1 MQHFYDNQIR
11 RYLLQVI
18 RLMSNFYWKD
28 GEGDERQIPVSY
40 GDISRQVA
48 NQIAQNS
55 EASTPSVPRMA
66 VYITGLAIDNSR
78 RADSSYVHKL
88 HIKERRYD
96 SAGNEYLDQEGK
108 NYTVERLMP
117 TPYVMTVNVDI
128 WSSNTDQKLQIL
140 EQLLVL
146 FNPSLEIQTT
156 DNYVDWTSLT
166 VVNLTNVNWSNR
178 SIPVGTDDDIDIAQ
192 LTFEIPIFISPPA
205 KVKRLGVITNI
216 ISSIFVEETGT
227 IAEGLT
233 KPELNQ
239 YQDIDTIGMGQQL
252 KLDLDED
259 GNVTEITQNSGSQK
273 GEADAV
279 VATNYQDCSVI
290 ILNGKAELK
299 RGEGLPPA
307 SWEGYVT
314 ALPFQFKDY
323 VTTLKLRRADTGY
336 EITGSVSVDPL
347 DETKLDIDFDIDST
361 PSDTIIDGP
370 NSPRSNVDY
379 VVNPYS
385 FNPTPYLS
393 AKPRILILEDI
404 NTSQNVGQDVGETPD
419 NYRYDGPDA
428 WKNTNGEDTLIAS
441 AGDIIE
447 WSGSEWLIVFDAS
460 EHDSGIVYTTNLNTG
475 IQYKYTTEDQYWTR
489 AFDGLYPAGTW
500 RLDYN

>member
-28 GEGDERQIPVSY
+28 GEGAERQIPVAY

-55 EASTPSVPRMA
+55 EAVAPSVPRMA
-66 VYITGLAIDNSR
+66 VYVTGLAIDNTR

-96 SAGNEYLDQEGK
+96 SAGNEYTDQEGK

-117 TPYVMTVNVDI
+117 TPYMMTLNADI

-166 VVNLTNVNWSNR
+166 TVTLTNVNWSNR
-178 SIPVGTDDDIDIAQ
+178 SIPVGTDDDIDIAT
-192 LTFEIPIFISPPA
+192 LSFDIPIFINPPA

-227 IAEGLT
+227 IAQGLT

-239 YQDIDTIGMGQQL
+239 YNDIDTIGTGSKY
-252 KLDLDED
+252 KLDIDSD
-259 GNVTEITQNSGSQK
+259 GNVTELRENDGLEK
-273 GEADAV
+273 GDADAV
-279 VATNYQDCSVI
+279 IATNYQDASVVV
-290 ILNGKAELK
+290 LDGKAELR
-299 RGEGLPPA
+299 RGEGLEPA
-307 SWEGYVT
+307 AWEGYIV

-323 VTTLKLRRADTGY
+323 VTTIKLRRADTGY

-347 DETKLDIDFDIDST
+347 YPQKLDIDFDIDST
-361 PSDTIIDGP
+361 PSDTLISGP
-370 NSPRSNVDY
+370 NGIRGNVDFI
-379 VVNPYS
+379 VNPYK
-385 FNPTPYLS
+385 FNPTQYLNTN
-393 AKPRILILEDI
+393 PRILILEDI
-404 NTSQNVGQDVGETPD
+404 NTSENVGQDVGETPD
-419 NYRYDGPDA
+419 NYRYDGPYA
-428 WKNTNGEDTLIAS
+428 WKDSAGEDTLIAS

-447 WSGSEWLIVFDAS
+447 WSGSKWEIVFDAS
-460 EHDSGIVYTTNLNTG
+460 EHESGLIYTTNLNTG
-475 IQYKYTTEDQYWTR
+475 IQYKYSNDEQYWTR
-489 AFDGLYPAGTW
+489 SFDGLYPAGTW

>member
-11 RYLLQVI
+11 RYLLQIV

-28 GEGDERQIPVSY
+28 GEGDERQIPVAY

-48 NQIAQNS
+48 NQLAQNS
-55 EASTPSVPRMA
+55 EAIAPSVPRMA
-66 VYITGLAIDNSR
+66 VYVTGLNIDNAR

-96 SAGNEYLDQEGK
+96 SAGNEYLEQEGK

-117 TPYVMTVNVDI
+117 TPYIMTTNVDI

-166 VVNLTNVNWSNR
+166 TVTLSNVNWSNR
-178 SIPVGTDDDIDIAQ
+178 SIPVGTDDDIDIAT

-227 IAEGLT
+227 IVQGLT
-233 KPELNQ
+233 KPEMNQ
-239 YQDIDTIGMGQQL
+239 WQDVDTIGTGSQY
-252 KLDLDED
+252 KLDVDAD
-259 GNVTEITQNSGSQK
+259 GNVTEIQQNSGSEK
-273 GEADAV
+273 GEATAV
-279 VATNYQDCSVI
+279 IGTNYQDCSIIVI
-290 ILNGKAELK
+290 DGKAELI
-299 RGEGLPPA
+299 RGEGLPAA
-307 SWEGYVT
+307 SWEGYIV
-314 ALPFQFKDY
+314 ALPFQFQDY
-323 VTTLKLRRADTGY
+323 VTTIKLRRVDTGY

-347 DETKLDIDFDIDST
+347 DPKKLDIDFDIDST
-361 PSDTIIDGP
+361 PSDTLIDGP
-370 NSPRSNVDY
+370 NGTRGNVDF
-379 VVNPYS
+379 VVNPYK
-385 FNPTPYLS
+385 FNPTDYLS
-393 AKPRILILEDI
+393 SNPRILILEDI
-404 NTSQNVGQDVGETPD
+404 NTSDNVGQDVGQTPY
-419 NYRYDGPDA
+419 NFVYDGPDA
-428 WKNTNGEDTLIAS
+428 WKNSLGKDTLIAS

-447 WSGSEWLIVFDAS
+447 WSGTEWVIVFDAS
-460 EHDSGIVYTTNLNTG
+460 NHDSGIIYTTNLNTG
-475 IQYKYTTEDQYWTR
+475 IQYKYTTDDAYWTR
-489 AFDGLYPAGTW
+489 SYDGIYPAGTW